1 MEHVESKS
9 VRDARGEARRMSRK
23 GGGSYQQCLDAVA
36 RERGHDHWAA
46 FTRSQPRTPMTGI
59 EGDPRPESGAQP
71 IRKAFRPPIPYE
83 EWKAGIQTMTRDQH
97 DERRVDAVAR
107 RADRIAERT
116 GLPLRVVGIL
126 PFLVLMLSNGV
137 MTVATGGSGN
147 ALSFA
152 VVFILPVLMIGFGVN
167 ALGNCRMLGGMRS
180 TLEDLIWLLKIIVL
194 LYPLIHI
201 SMLLGPDPKVVAFAS
216 KHLTT
221 PMNALKGVVTALV
234 LIHLL
239 GYAIRWM
246 FVVATR
252 HPPAMPD
259 PLAHGARVA

>member
-1 MEHVESKS
+1 MEHVEPKT

-23 GGGSYQQCLDAVA
+23 GRGSYQQCLDAVA

-46 FTRSQPRTPMTGI
+46 FSRSQPQTPITDI
-59 EGDPRPESGAQP
+59 EGDPRPEPDAKP
-71 IRKAFRPPIPYE
+71 IRKAFKPPIPYE

-116 GLPLRVVGIL
+116 GLPLRVIGLL
-126 PFLVLMLSNGV
+126 PFLMLMLANCIT
-137 MTVATGGSGN
+137 MIATTGLGN
-147 ALSFA
+147 ALSFS
-152 VVFILPVLMIGFGVN
+152 VTFILPVLMVGFGVN

-180 TLEDLIWLLKIIVL
+180 SMEDFVWMMKILILV
-194 LYPLIHI
+194 YALIHI
-201 SMLLGPDPKVVAFAS
+201 SMLIGPDPKVAAFAT
-216 KHLTT
+216 KHLAT
-221 PMNALKGVVTALV
+221 PMNALKGVIVAFV
-234 LIHLL
+234 LIHLV

>member
-1 MEHVESKS
+1 MEDVEPKA

-46 FTRSQPRTPMTGI
+46 FTRSQPRTPIMDV
-59 EGDPRPESGAQP
+59 EEMPRPEPDAKP
-71 IRKAFRPPIPYE
+71 IRKAFMPPIPYD
-83 EWKAGIQTMTRDQH
+83 EWKAGIQIMTRDQH

-116 GLPLRVVGIL
+116 GLPLRVIGLL
-126 PFLVLMLSNGV
+126 PFLVLMLSNGLL
-137 MTVATGGSGN
+137 MVATAGPGN

-152 VVFILPVLMIGFGVN
+152 VVFILPVLLMGFGVN

-180 TLEDLIWLLKIIVL
+180 TLEDLVWLMKILVL

-201 SMLLGPDPKVVAFAS
+201 SMLLGPDPKIVAFAS
-216 KHLTT
+216 KHLAT

-259 PLAHGARVA
+259 PLAHGTRVA